1 MPVLHDRPVGMQDE
15 KQSVRFNI
23 RPAAPGEAA
32 SLTELAVRSKSHWG
46 YDAEFI
52 DDSRADLTVTPNAID
67 AGRVF
72 VAESAGVVAGFY
84 SLSGEG
90 EEAEVELLFVEP
102 RQIGTGAGRALWRH
116 AAATARRLGFRTLVV
131 ASDPFAEP
139 FYRAMGA
146 ERVGERES
154 IVRAGRML
162 PLLRYPLD

>member
-1 MPVLHDRPVGMQDE
+1 MQHESD
-15 KQSVRFNI
+15 SGRFNI

-32 SLTELAVRSKSHWG
+32 ALTELAVRSKSHWG
-46 YDAEFI
+46 YDSRFI
-52 DDSRADLTVTPNAID
+52 EDSRADLTVTADSID
-67 AGRVF
+67 RGRVF
-72 VAESAGVVAGFY
+72 VAESAGDGVAGFY

-90 EEAEVELLFVEP
+90 EEAELELLFVEP

-116 AAATARRLGFRTLVV
+116 AAATARRLGFRALVV

-154 IVRAGRML
+154 VVRAGRML
-162 PLLRYPLD
+162 PLLRYPLA